1 MIRVLLGMA
10 LLAPAACTTPPQETP
25 MQRHTLEGT
34 VEAIRFQNIN
44 KAAGHFAYNVDVQ
57 MRVER
62 VEPAPPHPPSDVVH
76 VRIRQSMGW
85 KRLSAEEQAA
95 IAPDGP
101 KPQMTVSSFA
111 GYTVGEH
118 ASVRVRFTSRDLAHV
133 D

>member
-1 MIRVLLGMA
+1 MIRLLLSAA
-10 LLAPAACTTPPQETP
+10 LLACKPSAEEPQ
-25 MQRHTLEGT
+25 MQQRHTLEGT

-44 KAAGHFAYNVDVQ
+44 KAAGHFAYNVDLHV
-57 MRVER
+57 RVTS
-62 VEPAPPHPPSDVVH
+62 VDPPSPHPPAEVVH

-95 IAPDGP
+95 VAPDGP

-111 GYTVGEH
+111 GYTVGEQ
-118 ASVRVRFTSRDLAHV
+118 ASVSVRFTSRDLAHT